1 MKTIVVS
8 AVSIVL
14 VSILF
19 CPMAMSAPSMPD
31 DLQVVQPD
39 PSLPKE
45 LSAFFGKWEGNDS
58 YAEYIYVVEK
68 IDNEKA
74 KLYFYRSRPL
84 ESAGAGWFRY
94 EGNVI
99 KEGKKYK
106 LLYRGVTGPIELT
119 LKGENSLNVSSPV
132 WSLRFRRVQ

>member
-1 MKTIVVS
+1 MKTIVVL

-19 CPMAMSAPSMPD
+19 CPMAMSAPSMPA
-31 DLQVVQPD
+31 DLQMVEPD

-45 LSAFFGKWEGNDS
+45 LSAFFGKWEGGDG
-58 YAEYIYVVEK
+58 YAEYLFIVEK

-74 KLYFYRSRPL
+74 SLYIYRSRPS
-84 ESAGAGWFRY
+84 ETAGAGWFRY
-94 EGNVI
+94 EGIAI

-106 LLYRGVTGPIELT
+106 VSFRGSVGPVDLM
-119 LKGENSLNVSSPV
+119 LKGDYLNMSTPQGTMR
-132 WSLRFRRVQ
+132 LRRVP